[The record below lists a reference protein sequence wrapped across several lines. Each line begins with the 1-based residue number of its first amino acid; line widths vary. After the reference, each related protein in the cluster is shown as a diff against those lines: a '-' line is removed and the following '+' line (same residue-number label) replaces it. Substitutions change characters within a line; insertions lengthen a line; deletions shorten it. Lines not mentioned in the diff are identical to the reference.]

1 MSSSVPG
8 AADLSYEAIQ
18 VGTEAGFSCV
28 VTAEDVSA
36 FANLS
41 GDHNPLHVDPDY
53 ARTTRLGRCIVHGMF
68 LAGLFSR
75 LLGMYLPG
83 RRCLYLS
90 QNADFVHPVYVGD
103 RLRVAGVVQQ
113 KQDVTRS
120 LVIRTSIV
128 NEAGVTV
135 VRGKAHAI
143 VLDNP

>member
-1 MSSSVPG
+1 MPIPVPG
-8 AADLSYEAIQ
+8 AADLSYEAIR
-18 VGTEAGFSCV
+18 VGTEAEFSCV
-28 VTAEDVSA
+28 VTAEDVRA

-41 GDHNPLHVDPDY
+41 GDYNPLHIDPDY
-53 ARTTRLGRCIVHGMF
+53 ARTTRLGRCIVHGML

-90 QNADFVHPVYVGD
+90 QNTDFVHPVYAGD
-103 RLRVAGVVQQ
+103 RLRVVGVVHQ
-113 KQDVTRS
+113 KQDATRS
-120 LVIRTSIV
+120 LTIRTSIA

-143 VLDNP
+143 VLDNL